1 MNEIFVWIATTM
13 PSLEI
18 AGGRPSKIPIVIK
31 YITIR
36 GFINRNEL
44 NQLCEPGQ
52 MVKIFIIV

>member
-1 MNEIFVWIATTM
+1 M
-13 PSLEI
+13 PSGEI
-18 AGGRPSKIPIVIK
+18 ADGRPSKIPIVIK

-44 NQLCEPGQ
+44 NPLFEPRQ